1 MNTQATNDTEKG
13 SRVSEALNTATKIAD
28 VGFDVGILKKRLENA
43 VDDAA
48 ADGGRLAKKG
58 RHAVEDIVDDT
69 TYLIKKNPLRSVG
82 YAAGAG
88 LGVGLIAGWLLTRRG
103 DKTTD

>member
-1 MNTQATNDTEKG
+1 MTTQEAVNTNER
-13 SRVSEALNTATKIAD
+13 SRVRKALDTATKIAD
-28 VGFDVGILKKRLENA
+28 VGFDVGMLKKKLENA
-43 VDDAA
+43 VDDAT
-48 ADGGRLAKKG
+48 ADAERLAKRG

-69 TYLIKKNPLRSVG
+69 RYLIKKNPWQSVG

-103 DKTTD
+103 DRSVS